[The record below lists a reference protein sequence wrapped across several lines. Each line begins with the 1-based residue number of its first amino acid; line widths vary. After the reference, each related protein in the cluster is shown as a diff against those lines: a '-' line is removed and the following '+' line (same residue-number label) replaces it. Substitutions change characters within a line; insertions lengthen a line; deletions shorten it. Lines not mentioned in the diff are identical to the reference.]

1 MKTPGPTR
9 ETVTARLRSHGI
21 QPTHQRI
28 EIAHALFSRMAHLS
42 ADQVLALVNE
52 RHAETSKATVYNTLK
67 LFVETGLVR
76 EVIVDPA
83 KVFYDP
89 NTDPHHHFFD
99 VESGEITDIDAS
111 DISIS
116 GLPALP
122 PGKVAA
128 GVDLIIRVRSSA
140 G

>member
-1 MKTPGPTR
+1 MKTAGMTR
-9 ETVTARLRSHGI
+9 ETVTARLRAHGI

-28 EIAHALFSRMAHLS
+28 EIAHALFSRMEHMS
-42 ADQVLALVNE
+42 ADQVLAIVNE

-67 LFVETGLVR
+67 LFVETRLIR

-89 NTDPHHHFFD
+89 NTTPHHHFFD
-99 VESGEITDIDAS
+99 VESGEITDIDAA

-122 PGKVAA
+122 AGKVAA
-128 GVDLIIRVRSSA
+128 GIDLIIRIRA
-140 G
+140 NA